1 MAALSLEEAQ
11 KMFIEHL
18 RSERRASGHTVDAYR
33 RDLEQL
39 AAFLGERKQGPVL
52 LEEIDVPALRKWLG
66 ERARAVS
73 PSSLARKIAS
83 ARAFF
88 RYLRQHDVVKDNPTQ
103 SLASPK
109 VRKPLPTFLDV
120 DAAREVV
127 EAPETETARGARD
140 RAILEVLYGSGLR
153 VSELCALDLG
163 DVDLSACSL
172 RIMGKGKKERD
183 VPLGRPAAEML
194 RRYLSCRD
202 RIGESRAP
210 RAAGPTSRAAKPAGT
225 TKRRRRAVDPAAL
238 FLSERGLRIGP
249 RKVQRLVQSFGALG
263 AGRADLH
270 PHALRHTCAT
280 HMLEGGADL
289 RAIQEMLGHASLAT
303 TQRYTHISLD
313 RLMAVYDSAHPLAKK
328 RVAHAKPT
336 GSEPSA
342 E

>member
-1 MAALSLEEAQ
+1 MTRTSFEQAQ
-11 KMFIEHL
+11 TMFVEHL
-18 RSERRASGHTVDAYR
+18 RSERRASHHTVDAYR
-33 RDLEQL
+33 RDLGQL
-39 AAFLGERKQGPVL
+39 AAFLAEREQGPVW
-52 LEEIDVPALRKWLG
+52 LEDIDVPALRKWLG
-66 ERARAVS
+66 ERARTVS

-83 ARAFF
+83 VRTFF

-153 VSELCALDLG
+153 VSELCALDVG
-163 DVDLSACSL
+163 DVDLSALSL

-183 VPLGRPAAEML
+183 VPLGRPAAETL

-210 RAAGPTSRAAKPAGT
+210 KARRSRQSRRTGPTRPHTRAL
-225 TKRRRRAVDPAAL
+225 DPAAL
-238 FLSERGLRIGP
+238 FLSDRGRRIGP
-249 RKVQRLVQSFGALG
+249 RKVQRLVRTFGALG

-289 RAIQEMLGHASLAT
+289 RAIQEMLGHATLAT

-328 RVAHAKPT
+328 RVTHTKPT

>member
-1 MAALSLEEAQ
+1 MAPISLEQAQ
-11 KMFIEHL
+11 KMFVEHL
-18 RSERRASGHTVDAYR
+18 RSERRASRHTVDAYR
-33 RDLEQL
+33 RDVEQL
-39 AAFLGERKQGPVL
+39 AAFAAERKQGPVW

-66 ERARAVS
+66 ERARTVS

-83 ARAFF
+83 VRAFF
-88 RYLRQHDVVKDNPTQ
+88 GYLRRHDLVKHDP
-103 SLASPK
+103 SRILASPK

-127 EAPETETARGARD
+127 ESPETETARGARD

-163 DVDLSACSL
+163 DVDLSALTL
-172 RIMGKGKKERD
+172 RIMGKGRKERD
-183 VPLGRPAAEML
+183 VPLGRPAAQVL

-202 RIGESRAP
+202 RIAASGSP
-210 RAAGPTSRAAKPAGT
+210 KKAGPSGRD
-225 TKRRRRAVDPAAL
+225 RRTDPTAL
-238 FLSERGLRIGP
+238 FLSDRGIRMGP
-249 RKVQRLVQSFGALG
+249 RKVQRLVRSFGALA

-313 RLMAVYDSAHPLAKK
+313 RLMAVYDGAHPLAKK
-328 RVAHAKPT
+328 RVTHTKPT